1 MASAKH
7 NDAPAGFNRR
17 ALLKLAPAALAAGA
31 VPAFAAAEET
41 PVMKLF
47 QEWQVAHDAEVVAFR
62 ESDTGECAMCDAA
75 TDRRVAVEKRLI
87 AAPCEGLGDWAL
99 KVIAWTCFGDFS
111 IEDSC
116 GRHDLW
122 AEARAL
128 VA

>member
-1 MASAKH
+1 MK
-7 NDAPAGFNRR
+7 RR
-17 ALLKLAPAALAAGA
+17 DLMRLAPAALVAGAAPAVGAAG
-31 VPAFAAAEET
+31 VEET

-47 QEWQVAHDAEVVAFR
+47 REWQVAHDAEVVAFR
-62 ESDTGECAMCDAA
+62 ESDTGECAMCEAA
-75 TDRRVAVEKRLI
+75 TDRRTSVEKRLI

-99 KVIAWTCFGDFS
+99 KVMAWTCFGDFT

-128 VA
+128 IGGAA